1 MERLPGIN
9 YALLTEA
16 KLRKKLQE
24 LGINASGKKDLMIRR
39 HTEWLHLWN
48 SNCDASDDRRK
59 TKSELKRE
67 LDTWERTQG
76 GLANA
81 SVAPVM
87 KKDFDGKGHASTH
100 KSQFEDLIAN
110 ARRKRA
116 TPSEER
122 SDATPQPL
130 SDTDR
135 VQSSDAPEQT
145 STTDTQTSSHVVNAA
160 KPYEGN

>member
-100 KSQFEDLIAN
+100 KS
-110 ARRKRA
+110 
-116 TPSEER
+116 
-122 SDATPQPL
+122 
-130 SDTDR
+130 
-135 VQSSDAPEQT
+135 
-145 STTDTQTSSHVVNAA
+145 
-160 KPYEGN
+160 